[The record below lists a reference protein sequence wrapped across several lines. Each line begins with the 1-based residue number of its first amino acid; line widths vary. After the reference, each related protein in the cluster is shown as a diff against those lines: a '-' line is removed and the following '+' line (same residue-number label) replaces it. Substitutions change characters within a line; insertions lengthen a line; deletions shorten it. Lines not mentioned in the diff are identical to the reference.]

1 MINIKS
7 NSLLRQMPV
16 LAGILCGIAIIL
28 SSFVIKP
35 VYIILLSDIM
45 YMDSWLLYVFEIL
58 IALLDIFIYSVMFAT
73 AIHFAFERK
82 KYTKLLLIC
91 GCILVA
97 RIVADIIMTAK
108 ISGFVSLRDF
118 AVVGIQLAFELLLV
132 SLVYIFAIKIFAK
145 GIKNPLQISAIFA
158 GGLLSINNILSRIV
172 SDISYSIIY
181 GAPESFGEVLVM
193 VAYYL
198 SDVLVAGI
206 AFIII
211 VKVCRLFKKQSA

>member
-1 MINIKS
+1 MIDIKS

-35 VYIILLSDIM
+35 VYIILLSDVM

-58 IALLDIFIYSVMFAT
+58 ITLLDIFIYSVIFAT

-91 GCILVA
+91 VCILVA
-97 RIVADIIMTAK
+97 RIVADIIMTA
-108 ISGFVSLRDF
+108 IFSGYVSANDLA
-118 AVVGIQLAFELLLV
+118 AVLIQLCFELLLV
-132 SLVYIFAIKIFAK
+132 SLVYIFTMKIFTK

-172 SDISYSIIY
+172 SDIIY
-181 GAPESFGEVLVM
+181 GAPASLGEALVM

-206 AFIII
+206 AYIII
-211 VKVCRLFKKQSA
+211 INIFKFFKKQSV